1 MTHCTKSN
9 HRIADE
15 CPPQRSRKSW
25 WVILERVTWMSF
37 LFTKLCNISF
47 QINVFVLYIW
57 LKWTFSYAIIVFF
70 SDRLEKGRIYKCSYG
85 VCWYDE
91 SISQNSK
98 KKKHTCL
105 NIIWNFLWYLLIF
118 PGTVRLTPNI
128 AKNGNATK
136 SSVHRW
142 GGHPASNANDGNLD
156 TNVNTCALTGP
167 SAPSWWQVD
176 LLDVFE
182 IHRVALTVASQ
193 YCEWQ
198 RNNYFPIFPIWLV
211 EH

>member
-1 MTHCTKSN
+1 MIEMKLLIWYHC
-9 HRIADE
+9 I
-15 CPPQRSRKSW
+15 
-25 WVILERVTWMSF
+25 
-37 LFTKLCNISF
+37 
-47 QINVFVLYIW
+47 
-57 LKWTFSYAIIVFF
+57 F
-70 SDRLEKGRIYKCSYG
+70 SDRFGKGRIYKCSECVG
-85 VCWYDE
+85 MMNLFLKT
-91 SISQNSK
+91 Q
-98 KKKHTCL
+98 KKHTCL
-105 NIIWNFLWYLLIF
+105 NIMWNVLWYLLIF

-193 YCEWQ
+193 ACKRQ
-198 RNNYFPIFPIWLV
+198 SNNYFPYFRLLSEWRQAWLMFV
-211 EH
+211 HLKHVGEKVVIIQIDLIGLLLLGAGVSARCKYWAH